1 MTRVYKW
8 TIAAG
13 AASLLMGVLSAVPA
27 RADDDYYLRDRYYR
41 DARYRDDYR
50 RDDRYYRDNRYH
62 DNLHRDIA
70 RDARDIRE
78 DREGLRSDE
87 DRLCRLERQR
97 DEYKRCKDWRA
108 VKDTE
113 RDIKFLRH
121 QIDEEKR
128 HIRDDEKDLHK
139 DIHRERD
146 WHDRDWR

>member
-1 MTRVYKW
+1 MTRLHKW
-8 TIAAG
+8 TFAAG
-13 AASLLMGVLSAVPA
+13 AASLLIGVLSSLPA

-41 DARYRDDYR
+41 DARYRDDHRREISRDR
-50 RDDRYYRDNRYH
+50 RDLREDYDR
-62 DNLHRDIA
+62 LHR
-70 RDARDIRE
+70 
-78 DREGLRSDE
+78 DE
-87 DRLCRLERQR
+87 DRLCNMERQR

-108 VKDTE
+108 VKDIE

-121 QIDEEKR
+121 QVDEEKR